1 MYVCKKDNEAAI
13 IKVPLYICMCV
24 CVCVCV
30 YQSLSVRVRVA
41 CSFLICMLCT
51 NASYIVVWA
60 DGLRDSGT
68 ASYI

>member
-30 YQSLSVRVRVA
+30 SKFECACTCCVFLSYVHA
-41 CSFLICMLCT
+41 LYKCLIHSC
-51 NASYIVVWA
+51 VV
-60 DGLRDSGT
+60 
-68 ASYI
+68 